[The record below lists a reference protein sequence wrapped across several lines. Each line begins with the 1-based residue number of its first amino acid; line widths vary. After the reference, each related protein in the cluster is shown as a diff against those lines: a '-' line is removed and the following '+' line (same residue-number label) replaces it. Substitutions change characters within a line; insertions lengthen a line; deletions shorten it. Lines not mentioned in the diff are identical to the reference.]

1 VPPPHF
7 FVHLDHLFQRFIT
20 QFRGHPFVLQAVTD
34 LRVGHFLP
42 PYLGET
48 RMRLVRLF
56 LPPPHF
62 LLQRP
67 QRCQPETLQLMR
79 QFLFE
84 LHLRF

>member
-7 FVHLDHLFQRFIT
+7 FVHLDHLAHFFIM
-20 QFRGHPFVLQAVTD
+20 QFRGHPFVLQAATD

-67 QRCQPETLQLMR
+67 QRCHFETLQLMR

>member
-1 VPPPHF
+1 MPPPHF
-7 FVHLDHLFQRFIT
+7 FVHLDHFPQRFIM